1 MSVTEADDLQ
11 EVIAQT
17 FVAIGTLARA
27 LRCGRVAR
35 E

>member
-1 MSVTEADDLQ
+1 MSATEADDIK

-17 FVAIGTLARA
+17 FVAIGTVARA

-35 E
+35 